1 MKVIIISLILFLFF
15 TPLLA
20 KSKLNVVVSFYPLY
34 DFTKN
39 IGGEKVNITT
49 IIPFGVEP
57 HDWEP
62 TPKDVGKILSAD
74 LFIYNGAGLEP
85 WAEKLVKDTKS
96 KNLVVIDMYK
106 SIGAKGDDPHIWL
119 DPVLVKAQLKVIRDT
134 LIKLDSRNKSYY
146 EANYNSYLKKV
157 EALDREIRD
166 TLSRCKK
173 KVFVT
178 SHDAFSRF
186 AERYGLTQVPITG
199 INPEAEPKPKDL
211 VEVVKIVRENKIKYI
226 FTEPLISPKL
236 AESLSRE
243 TGAKILILDPIE
255 GLSESDIKAG
265 KDYISKMRENL
276 KNLKLALDYE

>member
-276 KNLKLALDYE
+276 KNLKLALGYE